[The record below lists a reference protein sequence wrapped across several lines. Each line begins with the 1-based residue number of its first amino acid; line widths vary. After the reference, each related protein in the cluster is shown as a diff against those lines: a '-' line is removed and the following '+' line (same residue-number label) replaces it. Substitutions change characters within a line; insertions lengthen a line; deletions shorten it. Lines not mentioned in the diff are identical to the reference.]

1 MKIVF
6 MGTPIFAATVLEGLI
21 KEHDVIGIVTQIDKK
36 AHRGKLIYS
45 PVKELALKH
54 DIKLLQLASIKKEF
68 QEVINLKPDL
78 IVTCAYG
85 QIIPKELLDY
95 PKYSCLNVHA
105 SLLPK
110 YRGGAPIHRSI
121 MAGEAKTGI
130 TIMYMNERMDEGDII
145 SQEELI
151 IEDSDTLKTVHDKL
165 SIIGRDL
172 LLKTIKDL
180 KENKVT
186 RKKQDENLAT
196 YAPIITKEDELIDF
210 NQEART
216 VFNHIRALNPFP
228 GAYTKV
234 DGKNLKIYDLALTDQ
249 KSSKAGKVTKMNKEG
264 LFVSTLDY
272 DIMIREIK
280 YEGSKKMS
288 VRDFLNGNESF
299 EGKVLGE

>member
-21 KEHDVIGIVTQIDKK
+21 KKHDVIGIVTQIDKK

-54 DIKLLQLASIKKEF
+54 DIKLLQLASIKKEY

-234 DGKNLKIYDLALTDQ
+234 NGKNLKIYDLVLTDQ